1 MWQLNENPRLGLRTS
16 ENTLHPGFWP
26 TQSSTALGDS
36 WSVAQGSRRMSLS
49 CDFGACGSSN
59 LLGSAGVVMSH
70 YPFNPQTIVPEL
82 IFLKWWRNQTTKT
95 HGLWT
100 HGNWCGAGG
109 SGYPVDGHDTN
120 CMMHDYCYNR
130 HGFSPGS
137 NFDTLSLDQRAALQ
151 GCNRQLCSAEKQ
163 LGGWTAN
170 QITGYFSIAPSN
182 GNGCWAGPQ

>member
-1 MWQLNENPRLGLRTS
+1 MATRPLNLESN
-16 ENTLHPGFWP
+16 N
-26 TQSSTALGDS
+26 
-36 WSVAQGSRRMSLS
+36 LS
-49 CDFGACGSSN
+49 CEFGACGSSN
-59 LLGSAGVVMSH
+59 ILGSAGAVMSH

-82 IFLKWWRNQTTKT
+82 IFLNWWRNQTTKT

-120 CMMHDYCYNR
+120 CMMHDYCYAQ
-130 HGFSPGS
+130 HGFSPGT
-137 NFDTLSLDQRAALQ
+137 NFDTLSLDQRAQLQ
-151 GCNRQLCSAEKQ
+151 GCNRQLCSSEKQ

-170 QITGYFSIAPSN
+170 QITGYFSIVPSN